1 MKFYLRSVQAIC
13 LVVVTAFL
21 FQACSNKRS
30 GSPKVLVFSKTA
42 GYYHQS
48 IPDGIR
54 AIQQLGDEN
63 GFEVDTTT
71 NSAMFTEDSL
81 EQYSAV
87 VFLSTTGDVLNHD
100 QEADFERYIQS
111 GGGYVGIH
119 AAADTEY
126 RWGWYGRMAGG
137 YFLDHPGINDPHP
150 NVQEGTLR
158 VEDATHSS
166 TEFLPEEWT
175 RTDEWYSYKDLNEEV
190 NVLLSL
196 DEDSYQGGAD
206 MGFHPMAWY
215 HNYDGGRVF
224 YTGLGHTS
232 ESFTED
238 LFLQHML
245 AGIQY
250 AIGENE
256 LLDYDEA
263 TTERR
268 PAENRFTKIPIVQG
282 EFYEPTEM
290 TILPSLDVLIAQ
302 RRGEIL
308 YFNHQDSSLSTA
320 AELDVYHH
328 SDAEGVNA
336 EEGLMGIQAD
346 PNFEENNHVFVFYSP
361 ADTSVNRLSRFVFD
375 GEKLDMETE
384 TTVLEF
390 YSQRDICCHTGGSIA
405 FDSDGLL
412 YVSTGDNSTPFNQQD
427 SEYVLNGYAPIDN
440 RSGYEQY
447 NAMRSSGNPNDLRGK
462 IIRIRVNEDGS
473 YDIPEGNLYPEGQ
486 EGTKPEIYVQ
496 GNRNPYRI
504 SVDQKTNFLYWGE
517 VGPDAS
523 NDSLQTRGPR
533 GYDEV
538 NQARE
543 AGNFGWPMFVGDN
556 YPYVRFNYATGESG
570 EAFDPENPINDYA
583 LNTGVEQLPTAQ
595 PAFIWYPYGTS
606 EEFGDMGSGGRNAMA
621 GPVFYSDQY
630 PEETRMPDYY
640 DGKLFIY
647 DWVRGWIKAVTMW
660 PNGDFSKIEPF
671 MPSTELNSL
680 IDMEVGPDGRLYLL
694 EYGSGWF
701 SKNPDAGLSRVDFNA
716 GNRPPVVRDVLVD
729 KTSGTLPLTVNV
741 SADATDPED
750 TELTYVWNFGNGETA
765 ETSEPTTEVTYNE
778 VGDYSIAVDVRD
790 PGGLTGTGQP
800 ISVYAGNAAP
810 LVDIEINGN
819 STFYFPDTPVSY
831 MVNVNDPDDPTAS
844 EDLSGLYVS
853 ADYIEGSDMVQA
865 DQGHQ
870 VMANVNTARTMIE
883 TLNCQA
889 CHGID
894 AESIGPSYT
903 AVADFYEDSS
913 DVTSHLVNK
922 IINGGSGVWGETVMP
937 GHINLSEEDAEMIVE
952 WIQSLNDEETG
963 GNESLPAEGTIDP
976 TLGSQP
982 VPNGM
987 LILTASFTDNG
998 GRNVKPLTGST
1009 SMYLRN
1015 NSMSFDQASNLEEY
1029 TTMTF
1034 DGNFLMMVPDRRG
1047 SFSMNDIDLTD
1058 IGSVSIISG
1067 LQEPLSGKISFEL
1080 RLNSPDGEKI
1090 GEAVYEP
1097 GGEFQTPQGF
1107 LGYNL
1112 TFNLSSSV
1120 GSGENDL
1127 YVVSQREE
1135 GTGGTFI
1142 LSNIQ
1147 FNAAQ

>member
-1 MKFYLRSVQAIC
+1 MKFYLRLVPAIC

-42 GYYHQS
+42 GFYHQS

-54 AIQQLGDEN
+54 AIQRLGDEH

-126 RWGWYGRMAGG
+126 HWGWYGRMVGG

-150 NVQEGTLR
+150 NVQEGTLH

-175 RTDEWYSYKDLNEEV
+175 RTDEWYSYKNFNEEV

-215 HNYDGGRVF
+215 HEYDGGRVF

-256 LLDYDEA
+256 LLDYDDA
-263 TTERR
+263 TTEHR
-268 PAENRFTKIPIVQG
+268 PAENRFTKTPIVQG

-290 TILPSLDVLIAQ
+290 TILPNLDVLIAQ

-361 ADTSVNRLSRFVFD
+361 ADTSVNRLSRFLFD

-412 YVSTGDNSTPFNQQD
+412 YLSTGDNSTPFNQKE

-447 NAMRSSGNPNDLRGK
+447 NAMRTSGNPNDLRGK

-473 YDIPEGNLYPEGQ
+473 YEIPEGNLYEQGQ
-486 EGTKPEIYVQ
+486 EGTKPEIYIQ

-504 SVDQKTNFLYWGE
+504 SVDQKTNYLYWGE

-523 NDSLQTRGPR
+523 NDSLQTRGPK

-556 YPYVRFNYATGESG
+556 YPYVRFNYAIGESA
-570 EAFDPENPINDYA
+570 EAFDPENPVNDYE
-583 LNTGVEQLPTAQ
+583 LNTGVEQLPPAK
-595 PAFIWYPYGTS
+595 PAFIWYPYGES

-621 GPVFYSDQY
+621 GPVFYSDLY

-660 PNGDFSKIEPF
+660 PNGDFSKMEPF

-680 IDMEVGPDGRLYLL
+680 IDMEIGPDGRLYLL

-701 SKNPDAGLSRVDFNA
+701 TKNPDAGLSRVDFNA
-716 GNRPPVVRDVLVD
+716 GNRPPVVGDILVD

-741 SADATDPED
+741 TANASDPED
-750 TELTYVWNFGNGETA
+750 TELTYIWDFGNGMTEET
-765 ETSEPTTEVTYNE
+765 TEPQVEVTYE
-778 VGDYSIAVDVRD
+778 QVGDYSISVEVRD
-790 PGGLTGTGQP
+790 PDGLSGTGQP
-800 ISVYAGNAAP
+800 ASVYAGNAAP

-831 MVNVNDPDDPTAS
+831 SVSVNDPNDPTAS

-853 ADYIEGSDMVQA
+853 ADYIESSDMVQA

-903 AVADFYEDSS
+903 AMAELYEDSS

-952 WIQSLNDEETG
+952 WIQTLNDEEAD
-963 GNESLPAEGTIDP
+963 GNESLPAEGTVDP
-976 TLGSQP
+976 TLGKQP

-987 LILTASFTDNG
+987 LILSASFTDNG
-998 GRNVKPLTGST
+998 GSNVKPLTGST
-1009 SMYLRN
+1009 SIYLRN
-1015 NSMSFDQASNLEEY
+1015 NTMTFDQASNLQDY

-1034 DGNFLMMVPDRRG
+1034 DGNFLMMVPDGRG
-1047 SFSMNDIDLTD
+1047 SFSINDIDLTD
-1058 IGSVSIISG
+1058 ISTVSIISG
-1067 LQEPLSGKISFEL
+1067 LQEPLSGNISFEL

-1107 LGYNL
+1107 L
-1112 TFNLSSSV
+1112 
-1120 GSGENDL
+1120 
-1127 YVVSQREE
+1127 
-1135 GTGGTFI
+1135 
-1142 LSNIQ
+1142 
-1147 FNAAQ
+1147 